1 VFGRSD
7 DEWESL
13 LDNAITILKE
23 QARRRRITSYS
34 QLNTELVRQSGQP
47 AFDFSTERDRTAMG
61 KLLGQ
66 VVNQTLNESGG
77 MLSAI
82 VAYID
87 GNDAGPGF
95 YKFATQL
102 GLLPPSAT
110 TDDKLAFWSRQ
121 VARVHDHYAPPPRRR
136 RGDA

>member
-1 VFGRSD
+1 MFGRSD
-7 DEWESL
+7 DEWDSL
-13 LDNAITILKE
+13 VDNAIAVLSRT
-23 QARRRRITSYS
+23 AGRRRMTSYS
-34 QLNTELVRQSGQP
+34 ELNAELVRQTGQP

-66 VVNQTLNESGG
+66 VVERTRDESGA

-87 GNDAGPGF
+87 RNDAGPGF
-95 YKFATQL
+95 YKLATHL

-110 TDDKLAFWSRQ
+110 ADDKLTFWSRQ
-121 VARVHDHYAPPPRRR
+121 VARVHDHYAPPRRR
-136 RGDA
+136 STDT

>member
-1 VFGRSD
+1 MFGRSD
-7 DEWESL
+7 EEWDLL
-13 LDNAITILKE
+13 LDRAITVLKE
-23 QARRRRITSYS
+23 RAGRRRVTSYS
-34 QLNTELVRQSGQP
+34 ELNAELMRQTGQQ

-66 VVNQTLNESGG
+66 VVDQTRDESGG

-87 GNDAGPGF
+87 RNDAGPGF
-95 YKFATQL
+95 YKLAAQL

-110 TDDKLAFWSRQ
+110 ADDKLAFWSQQ
-121 VARVHDHYAPPPRRR
+121 VARVHNYYAPPPRRR
-136 RGDA
+136 RLDA